1 MSSKH
6 WIEKAIKK
14 PGTFTA
20 PAQRAGESTAAFA
33 SEREDAGGKTGER
46 ARLAETLMKMWKEK
60 G

>member
-14 PGTFTA
+14 PGSFKRQA
-20 PAQRAGESTAAFA
+20 EHAGESTAKFA
-33 SEREDAGGKTGER
+33 GEREDATGKTGRR
-46 ARLAETLMKMWKEK
+46 ARLAELLLKMRKEK